1 MVNDLDNAEET
12 YTGGNGAGRLPTGGA
27 AILVGMAITAGLG
40 FLGGMLIGKKQGE
53 ARGLA
58 LGLEL
63 GRTEAAAAV
72 EGPRPWRRFWRRL
85 LTPGNGRRV

>member
-1 MVNDLDNAEET
+1 MVNELDTGNET
-12 YTGGNGAGRLPTGGA
+12 YGAGNGAGRLPTGGTA
-27 AILVGMAITAGLG
+27 TLVGMAIASGLG
-40 FLGGMLIGKKQGE
+40 FLGGLLIGKKQGE

-72 EGPRPWRRFWRRL
+72 EVPRPWRRFWRREAAA
-85 LTPGNGRRV
+85 

>member
-1 MVNDLDNAEET
+1 MVNDLDQAAEP
-12 YTGGNGAGRLPTGGA
+12 YTAGNGAGRLPTGGTA
-27 AILVGMAITAGLG
+27 TLVGMAIAAGLA

-63 GRTEAAAAV
+63 GRTEAAAV
-72 EGPRPWRRFWRRL
+72 VVPRPWRRFWRREAAA
-85 LTPGNGRRV
+85 

>member
-1 MVNDLDNAEET
+1 MVNDLNNAEET
-12 YTGGNGAGRLPTGGA
+12 YTAGNGAGRLPTGGA
-27 AILVGMAITAGLG
+27 AVPAGMAIAAGLA

-63 GRTEAAAAV
+63 GRTEAAGAIGV
-72 EGPRPWRRFWRRL
+72 PRPWRRFWRREA
-85 LTPGNGRRV
+85 TA